1 MRVYRWLAGTILSL
15 VLLVPIIAFSL
26 VASESGSR
34 WVLTQAQKYA
44 PVEFSYSQFNGSL
57 LNEFEFRDFSLE
69 AGTFSYAP
77 EQLKVSWKPFAL
89 LSGVL
94 RINSVKSNGGEIRL
108 RAAEQEQS
116 DASETSIQDIS
127 IELPIDFNVLKLSIE
142 KTQFFILETPAQSL
156 NINASVRL
164 DTSGSL
170 NIRELQLEHQYM
182 TTTISGRTKLSYPFD
197 SNLNNN
203 THLHSPDYP
212 ELKVK
217 SRIVGNLHKLST
229 TSELSEGLIGTI
241 SAELQDPISDL
252 KWQLT
257 SQWQD
262 NNITPWLASFGA
274 DTLNLSFNGTLNGQ
288 GGMDHI
294 ELEPSISVMVNKQQA
309 DIDGN
314 LNYRNNILALNA
326 LNIQPQGDIDGVLT
340 LQGEISSLKANP
352 EINVSATWDEIIYE
366 PNQLTSRNGKLTA
379 QGTIGDLAIYLDN
392 TLTGLLGNDLNLTT
406 EAELTEK
413 SLKLTQ
419 WRLSQNDEQ
428 VNGNAIIEWKDNLSL
443 AANLTGNFQQQTV
456 DAKVRLRLLDPYLF
470 VDQLEARWGPHSL
483 LANGALS
490 PGSKL
495 NWKLSSAD
503 LSTLSD
509 IKGELAAEGSINGQ
523 LNQSRFDFDIAEFH
537 LKLPDYNAITLN
549 QSVAG
554 SFNYQESTFDV
565 TPVCLNYKG
574 LRKPLC
580 AQLEQ
585 QKDSVNFTA
594 DASQVPLN
602 LLQAI
607 VLPDSPYTLSGEL
620 SLEIDG
626 EFNNQTMRLEK
637 FEGVVNADNSK
648 IQAGEEVITLNQL
661 VLKAK
666 NGAEQDLDISLTAKA
681 NELDFD
687 LSGELNIEQLNT
699 NSPISGKVL
708 LSSKSLELLNL
719 FAPQINIGDGNTK
732 AELTIAG
739 KLNDPTASGS
749 MNLSADRIVLLS
761 SGTLI
766 TNLEAE
772 LTADANVGQFT
783 VSANGTVGQ
792 GDVDIKGR
800 FNVLKRVGLLTIK
813 GKDLLI
819 LDTPDLLLSASPD
832 VKIELQENL
841 ITLTGDLDVPKAR
854 ITPVELN
861 QAVTESADVNIKNEK
876 KEESLFRTKADITVS
891 LGKSVRVEA
900 MGFSGNLQG
909 QLRISQ
915 QPNSAA
921 TGNGS
926 IGVVSGDYEIYG
938 QKLAIERGDLLFN
951 GGPLDTPSL
960 NLRVTRNIKGNGA
973 SQRPPEI
980 IGARVTGTIEQPELS
995 LFSTPPLPDS
1005 TILSYLLFGKP
1016 PGNQGD
1022 VNNLELQA
1030 ALLVG
1035 GRSTEFLTEGI
1046 KSTFDLDE
1054 VSLDSE
1060 TNDVND
1066 TSLYI
1071 GKYLSPQLYIKYGIG
1086 LLEPTSTFI
1095 LRYTLSERLLFE
1107 STSSTEGQGG
1117 DLIYTIEN

>member
-1 MRVYRWLAGTILSL
+1 MRVYRWLAGITLTL
-15 VLLVPIIAFSL
+15 VLLIPILALSL

-44 PVEFSYSQFNGSL
+44 PVEFNYSKFNGSL
-57 LNEFEFRDFSLE
+57 LNQFKFSDFRLE

-77 EQLKVSWKPFAL
+77 EQLKVTWEPFAL

-94 RINSVKSNGGEIRL
+94 KVNSIRSSGGEIRL
-108 RAAEQEQS
+108 RAAAQEQP
-116 DASETSIQDIS
+116 DASETSIENVS
-127 IELPIDFNVLKLSIE
+127 IELPIDLSLLKLSIE
-142 KTQFFILETPAQSL
+142 KTQFFILDTPAQEL
-156 NINASVRL
+156 DINASVRL
-164 DTSGSL
+164 DTNALL
-170 NIRELQLEHQYM
+170 NIRELQLKHQYL
-182 TTTISGRTKLSYPFD
+182 TTKLSGKTKLSYPFD
-197 SNLNNN
+197 SSLNNS

-212 ELKVK
+212 VLKVK
-217 SRIVGNLHKLST
+217 SRIAGNIHELST
-229 TSELSEGLIGTI
+229 TSELSEGLIGNI
-241 SAELQDPISDL
+241 SAELQDPINDL

-257 SQWQD
+257 SQWQE
-262 NNITPWLASFGA
+262 NNLTPWLASLGT
-274 DTLNLSFNGTLNGQ
+274 DNLDLSFNGTLQ
-288 GGMDHI
+288 GKGGVEHI
-294 ELEPSISVMVNKQQA
+294 ELEPVISVTVNKQQA

-314 LNYRNNILALNA
+314 LDYKNNVLTLSA
-326 LNIQPQGDIDGVLT
+326 LNIHPQGDIEGALT
-340 LQGEISSLKANP
+340 LQGEVSSLKGNP
-352 EINVSATWDEIIYE
+352 VINASATWDEITYE
-366 PNQLTSRNGKLTA
+366 PSQLTSRNGKLKA
-379 QGTIGDLAIYLDN
+379 LGTIDDLAIHLESV
-392 TLTGLLGNDLNLTT
+392 LSGLLENDLSLTT
-406 EAELTEK
+406 EAKLTPE

-419 WRLSQNDEQ
+419 WQISQNDEQ
-428 VNGNAIIEWKDNLSL
+428 INGNAVIDWKDNLSL
-443 AANLTGNFQQQTV
+443 TANLAGSFQQQTV

-470 VDQLEARWGPHSL
+470 VDQLEAKWGPHSL
-483 LANGALS
+483 LASGALS
-490 PGSKL
+490 PGNDL
-495 NWKLSSAD
+495 NWKLSSED
-503 LSTLSD
+503 LSTLSG
-509 IKGELAAEGSINGQ
+509 IKGKVAAEGSINGQ
-523 LNQSRFDFDIAEFH
+523 LNQPRFDFDIAEFN

-549 QSVAG
+549 QSAAG
-554 SFNYQESTFDV
+554 SFNYQENTFDV
-565 TPVCLNYKG
+565 TPVCLSYKG

-585 QKDSVNFTA
+585 QKDSINFTA
-594 DASQVPLN
+594 DASQVPLS
-602 LLQAI
+602 LLQALT
-607 VLPDSPYTLSGEL
+607 LPNAPYALSGDL
-620 SLEIDG
+620 SLDIDG
-626 EFNNQTMRLEK
+626 AFNNQTMKLER

-648 IQAGEEVITLNQL
+648 IQAGEEVITLNRL
-661 VLKAK
+661 ALTAE
-666 NGAEQDLDISLTAKA
+666 NGVEQDIDISLNAEA
-681 NELDFD
+681 NELDFN
-687 LSGELNIEQLNT
+687 LSGELNIEQLNAD
-699 NSPISGKVL
+699 SPISGKVL

-719 FAPQINIGDGNTK
+719 FTPQINIGDGNTK

-739 KLNDPTASGS
+739 KLNDPTASGN
-749 MNLSADRIVLLS
+749 MNLSANRIVLLA

-772 LTADANVGQFT
+772 LTADADVGQFT
-783 VSANGTVGQ
+783 VSAKGTVGQ

-800 FNVLKRVGLLTIK
+800 FNLLKRVGLLTIK
-813 GKDLLI
+813 GEDLLI
-819 LDTPDLLLSASPD
+819 LDTPDLLLSTSPD
-832 VKIELQENL
+832 VSIELQEDL
-841 ITLTGDLDVPKAR
+841 VILTGDLNVPKAR

-900 MGFSGNLQG
+900 MGFSGNLKG
-909 QLRISQ
+909 QLRINQ

-921 TGNGS
+921 TGNGT

-960 NLRVTRNIKGNGA
+960 NLRVTRSIESNGT
-973 SQRPPEI
+973 SQRPPET

-1016 PGNQGD
+1016 PGTQGD

-1060 TNDVND
+1060 TSDVND

>member
-1 MRVYRWLAGTILSL
+1 MRVYRWLAGITLTL
-15 VLLVPIIAFSL
+15 VLLVPILALSL

-34 WVLTQAQKYA
+34 WVLTQAQKYS
-44 PVEFSYSQFNGSL
+44 PVEFSYSQFNGRL
-57 LNEFEFRDFSLE
+57 LNEFEFSDFRLE

-77 EQLKVSWKPFAL
+77 EQLKVTWKPFAL

-94 RINSVKSNGGEIRL
+94 RISSVKSSGGEIRL
-108 RAAEQEQS
+108 RATEQEQRDTS
-116 DASETSIQDIS
+116 EASIEDVS
-127 IELPIDFNVLKLSIE
+127 IELPINLNLLKLSIE
-142 KTQFFILETPAQSL
+142 KTQFFILQNPAQDL

-164 DTSGSL
+164 DTSGQL
-170 NIRELQLEHQYM
+170 NIRELQLEHQYL
-182 TTTISGRTKLSYPFD
+182 TTNLSGRTKLSYPFD
-197 SNLNNN
+197 SSLNNSTN
-203 THLHSPDYP
+203 LHSPDYP
-212 ELKVK
+212 ELKLET
-217 SRIVGNLHKLST
+217 RIAGNLHKLSA

-241 SAELQDPISDL
+241 SAKLQDPINDL

-257 SQWQD
+257 SQWQE

-274 DTLNLSFNGTLNGQ
+274 DNLDLSFNGTLKGQ

-294 ELEPSISVMVNKQQA
+294 ELEPSISVTVNKQQA

-314 LNYRNNILALNA
+314 LNYRNNILTLNA

-340 LQGEISSLKANP
+340 LQGEVSSLKANP
-352 EINVSATWDEIIYE
+352 VINASATWDEIVYG
-366 PNQLTSRNGKLTA
+366 PSQLTSRNGKLTA
-379 QGTIGDLAIYLDN
+379 QGTIDDLAIYLEN
-392 TLTGLLGNDLNLTT
+392 VLSGLLENELKLTT
-406 EAELTEK
+406 EAELTDE

-419 WRLSQNDEQ
+419 WQLSQSDEQ
-428 VNGNAIIEWKDNLSL
+428 INGNAIIEWKDNLSL
-443 AANLTGNFQQQTV
+443 AANLAGSFQQQTV

-490 PGSKL
+490 PGSNL
-495 NWKLSSAD
+495 NWKLGSRD

-523 LNQSRFDFDIAEFH
+523 LNQPRFDFDIAEFN

-565 TPVCLNYKG
+565 TPICLSYKG

-585 QKDSVNFTA
+585 QKNSINFTA
-594 DASQVPLN
+594 DARQVPLN

-607 VLPDSPYTLSGEL
+607 ALPDSPYTLSGEL
-620 SLEIDG
+620 SLDIDG

-719 FAPQINIGDGNTK
+719 LAPQINIGDGNTK

-772 LTADANVGQFT
+772 LTADADVGQFT
-783 VSANGTVGQ
+783 VSAKGTVGQ

-832 VKIELQENL
+832 VNIELQEDL
-841 ITLTGDLDVPKAR
+841 VTLTGDLNVPKAR

-891 LGKSVRVEA
+891 LGRSVRVEA

-915 QPNSAA
+915 QPNSVA

-973 SQRPPEI
+973 SPRPPEI

-1016 PGNQGD
+1016 PGTQGD

-1035 GRSTEFLTEGI
+1035 GRSTKFLTEGI

-1060 TNDVND
+1060 TSDVND